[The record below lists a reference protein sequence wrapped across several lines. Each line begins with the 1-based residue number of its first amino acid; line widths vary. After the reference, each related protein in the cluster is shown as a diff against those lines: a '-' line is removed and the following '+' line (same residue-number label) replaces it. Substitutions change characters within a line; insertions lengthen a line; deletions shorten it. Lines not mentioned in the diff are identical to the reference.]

1 MSMSVREKHW
11 FRCST
16 SYWALLSCVLSS
28 TAWLGLLSQQVQAQD
43 EPSESEIAEAMITSD
58 TLADSP
64 VEELGGPS
72 AAAEIEEVYI
82 TGSLL
87 PKGNFESNAPI
98 TTITSDQFEISNAI
112 NIEQLLNTMPQILTG
127 ADRTST
133 FGLGWATADL
143 RGLGT
148 NRTLT
153 LLDGNRLVPTFADGG
168 TVDLNLIPPGLVER
182 VEILTGGASTTYGSD
197 AMAGVINI
205 ITKEHFLGFELT
217 AAGEQTTEFDDA
229 EIRNIGATFGFEFG
243 DGRGHFM
250 IHGDYTER
258 KEVRYPDREFAR
270 FWNNDVYDANGT
282 PIGYEPWY
290 NFGSVNTAIA
300 DPFVNWYGHFNA
312 EGELQ
317 PWDPQTY
324 GFVTP
329 NHFDLQVPQDREI
342 LFSKMKWSG
351 DSFEIFGQIHASNV
365 ESTRPMPPPAIF
377 DMFFMPIQGNPFLS
391 PQDQVTIGT
400 MPGPQYFGQDFDGD
414 GIANVGPVGIGRWFL
429 DLGETQWRIENE
441 MLQVNLGFTL
451 DINDSWGLE
460 GRISHGSVDYDAE
473 IGPGVVVAN
482 FEQAIMVNP
491 FDPTGSSCW
500 DPSNGCAPYSVFGFG
515 RSSQEA
521 LDFISTDVYRKNKS
535 ELSVANFVLAGNTGD
550 FFSMPGDVGPIGVAL
565 GVEYLERTSSYDTDE
580 RVANGEV
587 QLYSW
592 GDNAP
597 LDEVSIDRTSVF
609 FEVLIPLLEGLPG
622 ISFMELELAGRFTE
636 HSTIGGTSSY
646 KAALSWYV
654 TDDLQLRTSFN
665 ESMRAPS
672 IEEMYGDFGEN
683 SLSPQWDADPCSA
696 DAILYNQIDYLGG
709 GWIVGTP
716 EQCMAQGVPES
727 ALYSD
732 ALNIRNVPPIPVYYG
747 GSTELDA
754 ETAQTFTVGFV
765 WTPYAFEGFSVSVDY
780 FSIEVE
786 DYIDQLNENPLYG
799 CFGYKNWEPYG
810 DDSLAS
816 VYCDGIERGADGVLS
831 SINAGLRN
839 LAVHKV
845 EGFDISLSH
854 QMNLLGG
861 MLDLNYVASYIEEKS
876 YGVAGTS
883 EYVDCV
889 GKANVPLG
897 GEACS
902 RPVMKLKSRATAG
915 WKKGWFSTQL
925 TWRHLSD
932 IEDGD
937 DDTDYYREYISSY
950 DYFELSASAD
960 IGDHV
965 KIMIGA
971 KNLFDKD
978 PPQWSWNSW
987 EANTFPNVYDV
998 FGRTVYAR
1006 LKYTY

>member
-1 MSMSVREKHW
+1 MKLIELKPCTEESP
-11 FRCST
+11 T
-16 SYWALLSCVLSS
+16 YWILLSVIIFLVVW
-28 TAWLGLLSQQVQAQD
+28 AGLLPAQVQAQD
-43 EPSESEIAEAMITSD
+43 DSSKIEETTLTSD
-58 TLADSP
+58 TVTDSGP
-64 VEELGGPS
+64 QELDGGIPE
-72 AAAEIEEVYI
+72 AAIEEVYI

-87 PKGNFESNAPI
+87 PRGNFESNAPI

-153 LLDGNRLVPTFADGG
+153 LMDGHRIVPTFADGG

-205 ITKEHFLGFELT
+205 ITKEDFLGFELT
-217 AAGEQTTEFDDA
+217 AAGEQTSEFSDA
-229 EIRNIGATFGFEFG
+229 EIGNVGATLGFEFG

-250 IHGDYTER
+250 MHGDYTER

-270 FWNNDVYDANGT
+270 FWNSDVYDASGT

-290 NFGSVNTAIA
+290 NIGSVNTAVA

-312 EGELQ
+312 DGQLQ
-317 PWDPQTY
+317 PLDPTTY

-329 NHFDLQVPQDREI
+329 NHFDLQVPQEREI
-342 LFSKMKWSG
+342 LFSKVKWSG
-351 DSFEIFGQIHASNV
+351 DSFEVFGQVHASNV
-365 ESTRPMPPPAIF
+365 ESTRPMPPPPVF

-391 PQDQVTIGT
+391 PQDQAIIGT
-400 MPGPQYFGQDFDGD
+400 MPGAQFLGQDFDGD
-414 GIANVGPVGIGRWFL
+414 GIANIGPVGIGRWFL
-429 DLGETQWRIENE
+429 DLGETQWQVENE
-441 MLQVNLGFTL
+441 MLQVNLGFSL
-451 DINDSWGLE
+451 DLTPSWGIA
-460 GRISHGSVDYDAE
+460 GNVSHGSIDYDAL
-473 IGPGVVVAN
+473 IGPGVVMAN
-482 FEQAIMVNP
+482 FEQAIMVDP
-491 FDPTGSSCW
+491 FDPTGNSCW
-500 DPSNGCAPYSVFGFG
+500 DPSNGCVPYNVFGYG

-535 ELSVANFVLAGNTGD
+535 ELSVASLVLTGNTSD
-550 FFSMPGDVGPIGVAL
+550 FFSMPGDVGPVGVAL

-609 FEVLIPLLEGLPG
+609 FELLIPLLEGLPG
-622 ISFMELELAGRFTE
+622 ISFMELEVGGRFTE
-636 HSTIGGTSSY
+636 HSTIGNTSSY
-646 KAALSWYV
+646 KMALSWYV

-672 IEEMYGDFGEN
+672 IEEMYGDFGED
-683 SLSPQWDADPCSA
+683 SLSPRWDADPCSA
-696 DAILYNQIDYLGG
+696 DAILYNEIGYLGG
-709 GWIVGTP
+709 GWVVGTP

-732 ALNIRNVPPIPVYYG
+732 ALNISNLPPIPVYSG

-765 WTPYAFEGFSVSVDY
+765 WTPYAFEGFSASVDY

-799 CFGYKNWEPYG
+799 CFGYQNWEPYG

-845 EGFDISLSH
+845 EGIDISLSH
-854 QMNLLGG
+854 QMDLLGG
-861 MLDLNYVASYIEEKS
+861 VLNLNYVASYIEEKS

-902 RPVMKLKSRATAG
+902 RPVMNLKSRATAG
-915 WKKGWFSTQL
+915 WTKDWFSAQL

-937 DDTDYYREYISSY
+937 DNTDYYREYISSY

-960 IGDHV
+960 IGDHI
-965 KIMIGA
+965 KIMVGA
-971 KNLFDKD
+971 KNLFEKD
-978 PPQWSWNSW
+978 PPQWGWNSW

>member
-1 MSMSVREKHW
+1 MRFIKLKMSIANPSIPWM
-11 FRCST
+11 
-16 SYWALLSCVLSS
+16 LLSCILSS
-28 TAWLGLLSQQVQAQD
+28 IVGLGFSSVQVQAQD
-43 EPSESEIAEAMITSD
+43 ESMEISETV
-58 TLADSP
+58 LADDKDSDNSSQEP
-64 VEELGGPS
+64 GALN
-72 AAAEIEEVYI
+72 AEVGIEEVYI

-205 ITKEHFLGFELT
+205 ITKEHFVGFELT
-217 AAGEQTTEFDDA
+217 AAGEQTSEFSDA
-229 EIRNIGATFGFEFG
+229 EIGNVGATFGFEFG

-270 FWNNDVYDANGT
+270 FWNNDVYDADGT
-282 PIGYEPWY
+282 PVGYQPWY
-290 NFGSVNTAIA
+290 NSGSVNSAIA
-300 DPFVNWYGHFNA
+300 DPFTSWYGHFNA
-312 EGELQ
+312 DGQLRQ
-317 PWDPQTY
+317 FDPTTY

-329 NHFDLQVPQDREI
+329 NHFDLQVPQEREI
-342 LFSKMKWSG
+342 LFSKAKWSG
-351 DSFEIFGQIHASNV
+351 DSFEVTGQIHASNV
-365 ESTRPMPPPAIF
+365 ESTRPMPPPPVF

-391 PQDQVTIGT
+391 PQDQAIIGT
-400 MPGPQYFGQDFDGD
+400 MPGPQFFGQDFDGD
-414 GIANVGPVGIGRWFL
+414 GIANMGPVGIGRWFL

-451 DINDSWGLE
+451 DINPSWGLE

-473 IGPGVVVAN
+473 IGPGVVIPN
-482 FEQAIMVNP
+482 LQQAIMVNP

-500 DPSNGCAPYSVFGFG
+500 DPSNGCAPYNLFGFG
-515 RSSQEA
+515 GSSQEA

-535 ELSVANFVLAGNTGD
+535 ELSVVNIVLAGNTGD
-550 FFSMPGDVGPIGVAL
+550 FFSMPGDVGPVGVAV
-565 GVEYLERTSSYDTDE
+565 GIEYLERTSSYDTDE

-609 FEVLIPLLEGLPG
+609 FELLIPLLEGLPG

-636 HSTIGGTSSY
+636 HSTIGSTSSY
-646 KAALSWYV
+646 KAALSWYI
-654 TDDLQLRTSFN
+654 TDDLQFRTSFN

-672 IEEMYGDFGEN
+672 IEEMYGDFGED

-696 DAILYNQIDYLGG
+696 DAIMYNEIAYLGG
-709 GWIVGTP
+709 NWTVGTP
-716 EQCMAQGVPES
+716 EQCIAQGVPES
-727 ALYSD
+727 ALYSE
-732 ALNIRNVPPIPVYYG
+732 ALNIRSNPPIPVYYG
-747 GSTELDA
+747 GSTDLDA
-754 ETAQTFTVGFV
+754 ETAQTFTIGFV
-765 WTPYAFEGFSVSVDY
+765 WTPYALEGFSASVDF

-786 DYIDQLNENPLYG
+786 DYVDRLGGNPLYG
-799 CFGYKNWEPYG
+799 CFE
-810 DDSLAS
+810 DEDLSSA
-816 VYCDGIERGADGVLS
+816 YCQSIERGADGALS
-831 SINAGLRN
+831 SINSGLQN

-845 EGFDISLSH
+845 EGVDISLSH
-854 QMNLLGG
+854 SMSVFGG
-861 MLDLNYVASYIEEKS
+861 LLDLNYVASYMEEKS

-883 EYVDCV
+883 QYVDCV
-889 GKANVPLG
+889 GKANVPIG

-915 WKKGWFSTQL
+915 WSKDWFSTQL

-937 DDTDYYREYISSY
+937 DETDYYREYISSY

-965 KIMIGA
+965 TVMVGA

-978 PPQWSWNSW
+978 PPQWGWNSW

-998 FGRTVYAR
+998 FGRTIYAR

>member
-1 MSMSVREKHW
+1 MKTARRFCDGVAMYFTNRS
-11 FRCST
+11 FT
-16 SYWALLSCVLSS
+16 ALLLILGCMQIALPFRVSAQPDS
-28 TAWLGLLSQQVQAQD
+28 TEPMQQEMVMPEGADTSVPVANDGLEAQA
-43 EPSESEIAEAMITSD
+43 T
-58 TLADSP
+58 
-64 VEELGGPS
+64 
-72 AAAEIEEVYI
+72 IEEVFI

-153 LLDGNRLVPTFADGG
+153 LMDGNRLVPTFADGG

-205 ITKEHFLGFELT
+205 ITKENFVGFELT

-229 EIRNIGATFGFEFG
+229 AIGNVAATFGFEFG

-250 IHGDYTER
+250 IHGDFTER
-258 KEVRYPDREFAR
+258 EEVRYPDREFAR
-270 FWNNDVYDANGT
+270 FWNSDVYDESGK

-300 DPFVNWYGHFNA
+300 DPFVSWYGHFNA
-312 EGELQ
+312 DGALQ

-329 NHFDLQVPQDREI
+329 THFDLQVPQNRQI
-342 LFSKMKWSG
+342 LFSKAKWSA
-351 DSFEIFGQIHASNV
+351 DSFELFGQVHASRV
-365 ESTRPMPPPAIF
+365 DSTRPMPPPVIF
-377 DMFFMPIQGNPFLS
+377 NMFFMPIQGNPFLS
-391 PQDQVTIGT
+391 PQDQMVIGT
-400 MPGPQYFGQDFDGD
+400 MPGPQYWGQDFDGD
-414 GIANVGPVGIGRWFL
+414 GIANIGPVGIGRWFL
-429 DLGETQWRIENE
+429 DLGETKWQIENE
-441 MLQVNLGFTL
+441 MLQVNLGFSADL
-451 DINDSWGLE
+451 NASWGIE
-460 GRISHGSVDYDAE
+460 GRFSHGSVDYDAE

-482 FEQAIMVNP
+482 LEQAIMVNP

-500 DPSNGCAPYSVFGFG
+500 DPSNGCVPYNLFGFG

-521 LDFISTDVYRKNKS
+521 LDFISTDVYRKNRS
-535 ELSVANFVLAGNTGD
+535 ELSVASLVLAGNTGD
-550 FFSMPGDVGPIGVAL
+550 FFNMPGDVGAVGVAL
-565 GVEYLERTSSYDTDE
+565 GIEYLERTSSYDTDE

-587 QLYSW
+587 RLYSW

-597 LDEVSIDRTSVF
+597 LDEVTIDRTSVY
-609 FEVLIPLLEGLPG
+609 FELLFPLLEGLPG

-636 HSTIGGTSSY
+636 HSTIGNTSSY
-646 KAALSWYV
+646 KAALSWYI
-654 TDDLQLRTSFN
+654 TDDLQLRASFN

-672 IEEMYGDFGEN
+672 IEEMYGDFGED

-696 DAILYNQIDYLGG
+696 DAILYNQIGYLGG
-709 GWIVGTP
+709 GWPVGTP
-716 EQCMAQGVPES
+716 EECMAQGVPES
-727 ALYSD
+727 ALYSE
-732 ALNIRNVPPIPVYYG
+732 ALNIRNNPPIPVYYG

-754 ETAQTFTVGFV
+754 ETAETFTIGFV
-765 WTPYAFEGFSVSVDY
+765 WTPYAFEGFSASVDY

-786 DYIDQLNENPLYG
+786 DYIDRLSGNPIYG
-799 CFGYKNWEPYG
+799 CFGYFGEE
-810 DDSLAS
+810 SLSSA
-816 VYCDGIERGADGVLS
+816 YCKGIERGADGVLT
-831 SINAGLRN
+831 SINAGLQN

-845 EGFDISLSH
+845 EGVDISISH
-854 QMNLLGG
+854 QMSLFGG
-861 MLDLNYVASYIEEKS
+861 MLDLNYVASYMEEKS

-883 EYVDCV
+883 QYVDCV
-889 GKANVPLG
+889 GKANVPIG

-915 WKKGWFSTQL
+915 WKKDWFSTQL
-925 TWRHLSD
+925 TWRHLSE

-937 DDTDYYREYISSY
+937 DNTDYYREYIGNY
-950 DYFELSASAD
+950 DYFELSFSAD

-965 KIMIGA
+965 QVMVGA
-971 KNLFDKD
+971 KNLFDKE
-978 PPQWSWNSW
+978 PPQWGWNSW

-1006 LKYTY
+1006 LKYTL